1 MSKTKL
7 YRAHK
12 FGDLELFDH
21 DPGAGWTYVGTI
33 DPSIRA
39 DVNHL
44 IEKQSQ
50 LAERER
56 HQHADLV
63 KTRDRLD
70 QLAGELDAYIATPEK
85 ILAAVAKARRPCDA
99 DPVEPPPPPKQGA
112 KLSGDEL
119 LELFARADRKRRG
132 LE

>member
-7 YRAHK
+7 YRAAK
-12 FGDLELFDH
+12 FGDLELFDQ

-39 DVNHL
+39 DVGHL

-56 HQHADLV
+56 HQHKDLL
-63 KTRDRLD
+63 KTRNALD
-70 QLAGELDAYIATPEK
+70 EIAGELDAYVATPER
-85 ILAAVAKARRPCDA
+85 ILAAVAKARRPADA
-99 DPVEPPPPPKQGA
+99 DPVEPPSPKKGTVA
-112 KLSGDEL
+112 T
-119 LELFARADRKRRG
+119 LEMVLAAVKKARG
-132 LE
+132 E